1 MEYEEYLAQQTLLET
16 PDEVSNL
23 LKSLSGIDV
32 FQQTR
37 KRHVIE
43 HRSLLCYILRTK
55 LDMRWES
62 IKKFIESKGK
72 PYDHA
77 TAIHAVKMYSVYKKD
92 NKKLLELESHF
103 IVRDRIEYNQISAM
117 EVMQKK
123 HIALEKDYFKS
134 LEKIDSYK
142 KSSDSLGLTQNE
154 KTYRT
159 LSRKEK
165 ESYDERASLV
175 LKSFKWKARNE
186 EAEVITCGGGGLD
199 ARGIL

>member
-1 MEYEEYLAQQTLLET
+1 MEYEEYLAEQTLLET

-103 IVRDRIEYNQISAM
+103 IVRNRIEYNQISAM

-123 HIALEKDYFKS
+123 HIRLEKDYFKS

-165 ESYDERASLV
+165 EAYDERASLV

-199 ARGIL
+199 ARSVL

>member
-103 IVRDRIEYNQISAM
+103 TVRDRIEYNQISAM
-117 EVMQKK
+117 EVMQQK

-165 ESYDERASLV
+165 ETYDERASLV

>member
-1 MEYEEYLAQQTLLET
+1 MEYEEYLAEQTLLET

-103 IVRDRIEYNQISAM
+103 IVRNRIEYNQISAM

-123 HIALEKDYFKS
+123 HIRLEKDYFKS

-186 EAEVITCGGGGLD
+186 KAELITCGGGGLD

>member
-103 IVRDRIEYNQISAM
+103 IVRNRIEYNQISAM

-123 HIALEKDYFKS
+123 HIRLEKDYFKS

-165 ESYDERASLV
+165 EAYDERASLV

-186 EAEVITCGGGGLD
+186 EAELIIGSPNVAD
-199 ARGIL
+199 ARSVL

>member
-103 IVRDRIEYNQISAM
+103 IVRNRIEYNQISAM

-123 HIALEKDYFKS
+123 HIRLEKDYFKS

-199 ARGIL
+199 ARGVL

>member
-1 MEYEEYLAQQTLLET
+1 MEYEEYLAEQTLLET

-103 IVRDRIEYNQISAM
+103 IVRNRIEYNQISAM

-123 HIALEKDYFKS
+123 HIRLEKDYFKS

>member
-103 IVRDRIEYNQISAM
+103 TVRDRIEYNQISAM
-117 EVMQKK
+117 EVMQQK

-134 LEKIDSYK
+134 LEKIDNYK
-142 KSSDSLGLTQNE
+142 KTSDSLGLTQNE

>member
-103 IVRDRIEYNQISAM
+103 IVRNRIEYNQISAM

-123 HIALEKDYFKS
+123 HIRLEKDYFKS

-165 ESYDERASLV
+165 EAYDERASLV

-199 ARGIL
+199 ARGVL

>member
-1 MEYEEYLAQQTLLET
+1 MEYEEYLAEQTLLET

-32 FQQTR
+32 FEQTR

-43 HRSLLCYILRTK
+43 HRSLLCHILRTK
-55 LDMRWES
+55 LEMRWES
-62 IKKFIESKGK
+62 IKKFMESKGK

-77 TAIHAVKMYSVYKKD
+77 TAIHAVKMYSVYKKN

-103 IVRDRIEYNQISAM
+103 TVRDRIKYNQISAM
-117 EVMQKK
+117 EVMQQK

-134 LEKIDSYK
+134 LEKIDNYK
-142 KSSDSLGLTQNE
+142 KTSDSLGLTQNE

-165 ESYDERASLV
+165 ETYDERASLV

>member
-1 MEYEEYLAQQTLLET
+1 MEYEEYLAEQTLLET

-23 LKSLSGIDV
+23 LKSLSGVDV
-32 FQQTR
+32 FEQTR

-55 LDMRWES
+55 LEMRWES
-62 IKKFIESKGK
+62 IKKFMESKGK

-77 TAIHAVKMYSVYKKD
+77 TAIHAVKMYSIYKKD

-103 IVRDRIEYNQISAM
+103 IVKDRIEYNQISAM

-123 HIALEKDYFKS
+123 HLALEKDYFKS

-142 KSSDSLGLTQNE
+142 KSSDSLDLTQNE

-159 LSRKEK
+159 LTRKQK
-165 ESYDERASLV
+165 ETYDERTTLI

-186 EAEVITCGGGGLD
+186 EAELISCGGGLD

>member
-32 FQQTR
+32 FEQTR

>member
-103 IVRDRIEYNQISAM
+103 TVRDRIEYNQISAM
-117 EVMQKK
+117 EVMQQK

-134 LEKIDSYK
+134 LEKIDNYK
-142 KSSDSLGLTQNE
+142 KTSDLLGLTQNE

-165 ESYDERASLV
+165 ETYDERASLV

>member
-1 MEYEEYLAQQTLLET
+1 MKYEEYLAEQTLLET

-23 LKSLSGIDV
+23 LKSLSGVDV
-32 FQQTR
+32 FEQTR

-55 LDMRWES
+55 LEMRWES
-62 IKKFIESKGK
+62 IKKFMESKGK

-77 TAIHAVKMYSVYKKD
+77 TAIHAVKMYSIYKKD

-103 IVRDRIEYNQISAM
+103 IVKDRIEYNQISAM

-123 HIALEKDYFKS
+123 HLALEKDYFKS

-142 KSSDSLGLTQNE
+142 KSSDSLDLTQNE

-159 LSRKEK
+159 LTRKQK
-165 ESYDERASLV
+165 ETYDERTTLI

-186 EAEVITCGGGGLD
+186 EAEVISCGGGLD

>member
-1 MEYEEYLAQQTLLET
+1 MKYEEYLAEQTLLET

-55 LDMRWES
+55 LEMRWES
-62 IKKFIESKGK
+62 IKKFFIEKGK

-77 TAIHAVKMYSVYKKD
+77 TAIHAVKMYPIYKKD

-103 IVRDRIEYNQISAM
+103 IVRNRIEYNQISAM

-123 HIALEKDYFKS
+123 HLALEKDYFKS

-142 KSSDSLGLTQNE
+142 KSSDLLDLTQNE

-186 EAEVITCGGGGLD
+186 EAKHIIGSPNVSD

>member
-1 MEYEEYLAQQTLLET
+1 MEYEEYLAEQTLLET

-23 LKSLSGIDV
+23 LKSLSGVDV
-32 FQQTR
+32 FEQTR

-43 HRSLLCYILRTK
+43 HRSLLCHILRTK
-55 LDMRWES
+55 LEMRWES
-62 IKKFIESKGK
+62 IKKFMESKGK

-77 TAIHAVKMYSVYKKD
+77 TAIHAVKMYSVYKKN

-103 IVRDRIEYNQISAM
+103 TVRDIIEYNQISAM
-117 EVMQKK
+117 EVMQQK

-142 KSSDSLGLTQNE
+142 KTSDSLGLTQNE

-165 ESYDERASLV
+165 ETYDERASLV

>member
-103 IVRDRIEYNQISAM
+103 IVRNRIEYNQISAM

-123 HIALEKDYFKS
+123 HIRLEKDYFKS

-165 ESYDERASLV
+165 EAYDERASLV

>member
-32 FQQTR
+32 FEQTR

-117 EVMQKK
+117 EVMQQK

>member
-23 LKSLSGIDV
+23 LKSLSGVDV

-103 IVRDRIEYNQISAM
+103 IVRNRIEYNQISAM

-134 LEKIDSYK
+134 LEKIDNYK

-165 ESYDERASLV
+165 ETYDERASLV

>member
-23 LKSLSGIDV
+23 LKSLSGVDV
-32 FQQTR
+32 FEQTR

-103 IVRDRIEYNQISAM
+103 TVRNRIEYNQISAM

-123 HIALEKDYFKS
+123 HIRLEKDYFKS

-142 KSSDSLGLTQNE
+142 KSSESLGLTQNE
-154 KTYRT
+154 KKYRT

>member
-23 LKSLSGIDV
+23 LKSLSGVDV
-32 FQQTR
+32 FEQTR

-77 TAIHAVKMYSVYKKD
+77 TAIHAVKMYSVYKKN

-103 IVRDRIEYNQISAM
+103 TVRNRIEYNQISAM

-123 HIALEKDYFKS
+123 HIRLEKDYFKS

-142 KSSDSLGLTQNE
+142 KSSESLGLTQNE
-154 KTYRT
+154 KKYRT

>member
-23 LKSLSGIDV
+23 LKSLSGVDV
-32 FQQTR
+32 FEQTR

-103 IVRDRIEYNQISAM
+103 IVRNRIEYNQISAM

-123 HIALEKDYFKS
+123 HIRLEKDYFKS

-165 ESYDERASLV
+165 EAYDERASLV

-199 ARGIL
+199 ARGVL